1 MRLAGLSVVPLF
13 DEFDRGTPDPV
24 WLPVVTRRGWI
35 LLTKDDKWRYRHEEM
50 MILIRAKARAFVF
63 TSKTAK
69 REQIA
74 ECVVKA
80 IPAIERVINRIDP
93 PFIAKILL
101 SGQIVVIHPKR

>member
-1 MRLAGLSVVPLF
+1 MRAAGLSVVPLF
-13 DEFDRGTPDPV
+13 DEFERGTPDHI
-24 WLPVVTRRGWI
+24 WLPVVTARGWI

-63 TSKTAK
+63 ASKTAK

-74 ECVVKA
+74 ETVVRM
-80 IPAIERVINRIDP
+80 IPNIEKLIGRIKP

-101 SGQIVVIHPKR
+101 SGQLVLMHPR

>member
-1 MRLAGLSVVPLF
+1 MRAAGLTVVPLF

-24 WLPVVTRRGWI
+24 WLPSVTRRGWI

-50 MILIRAKARAFVF
+50 MILMRAKARAFVF

-74 ECVVKA
+74 ESVVRA
-80 IPAIERVINRIDP
+80 IPAIER
-93 PFIAKILL
+93 LL
-101 SGQIVVIHPKR
+101 GQVVVIYPKR